1 VQFSKLNFVLFENI
15 IEMGRKDKQ
24 PQSLS
29 GSQSGSRQYVQWN
42 TDMDKA
48 LAAVLYDQL
57 AQGNK
62 EDGHWKDPTYQV
74 AMEYIN
80 TQLNLNLTKENI
92 KNRLKAWK
100 LHFAIITDIKNQSGL
115 TWDEDRKMVVVT
127 ADNLPVWNDYVKV
140 CFILMWI
147 PIFYFFLKYV

>member
-1 VQFSKLNFVLFENI
+1 
-15 IEMGRKDKQ
+15 
-24 PQSLS
+24 
-29 GSQSGSRQYVQWN
+29 
-42 TDMDKA
+42 MDKA
-48 LAAVLYDQL
+48 LATVLYDQL

-100 LHFAIITDIKNQSGL
+100 LHFAIITDITNQSGL
-115 TWDEDRKMVVVT
+115 MWDEDRKMVVVT
-127 ADNLPVWNDYVKV
+127 ADNLPMWNDYVKV
-140 CFILMWI
+140 CFIPMWI
-147 PIFYFFLKYV
+147 PIFYLFIFKYV

>member
-1 VQFSKLNFVLFENI
+1 LNFVLFENI

-24 PQSLS
+24 SQSLS

-42 TDMDKA
+42 IDMDKA
-48 LAAVLYDQL
+48 LAVVSYDQL
-57 AQGNK
+57 VQGNK

-80 TQLNLNLTKENI
+80 AQLNLNLTKENI

-100 LHFAIITDIKNQSGL
+100 LHFAIIIDIKKSK
-115 TWDEDRKMVVVT
+115 W
-127 ADNLPVWNDYVKV
+127 AYVG
-140 CFILMWI
+140 
-147 PIFYFFLKYV
+147 

>member
-1 VQFSKLNFVLFENI
+1 
-15 IEMGRKDKQ
+15 MGRKDKQ

-74 AMEYIN
+74 AMECIN
-80 TQLNLNLTKENI
+80 TQLNLNLTKEDI
-92 KNRLKAWK
+92 KNKLKAWK
-100 LHFAIITDIKNQSGL
+100 LHFAIITDIKKNQSGL
-115 TWDEDRKMVVVT
+115 MWDEQENGCCHSR
-127 ADNLPVWNDYVKV
+127 
-140 CFILMWI
+140 
-147 PIFYFFLKYV
+147 

>member
-1 VQFSKLNFVLFENI
+1 
-15 IEMGRKDKQ
+15 MGRKDKQ

-42 TDMDKA
+42 TNMDKA

-57 AQGNK
+57 AQDNK
-62 EDGHWKDPTYQV
+62 EDRHWKNPTYQV

-100 LHFAIITDIKNQSGL
+100 LHFAIIIDIKKKKIKVGL
-115 TWDEDRKMVVVT
+115 CGMKTGKWLLSQQITSQCGMIMFYH
-127 ADNLPVWNDYVKV
+127 LLDYQ
-140 CFILMWI
+140 CFNVLAFSYE
-147 PIFYFFLKYV
+147 PHIFRESDV

>member
-1 VQFSKLNFVLFENI
+1 LNFVLFENI

-100 LHFAIITDIKNQSGL
+100 LHFAIIIDIKNQSGL
-115 TWDEDRKMVVVT
+115 MWDEDRKMAVVT
-127 ADNLPVWNDYVKV
+127 ANNLPVWNDYVKV

-147 PIFYFFLKYV
+147 LIFYFFLKYV

>member
-1 VQFSKLNFVLFENI
+1 
-15 IEMGRKDKQ
+15 MGRKDKL
-24 PQSLS
+24 PQSLF
-29 GSQSGSRQYVQWN
+29 GSRQYVQWN

-48 LAAVLYDQL
+48 LAVVLYDQL

-62 EDGHWKDPTYQV
+62 DDGHWKDPTYQV

-100 LHFAIITDIKNQSGL
+100 LHFAITTDIKNESGL
-115 TWDEDRKMVVVT
+115 VWDEDRKMVVVT
-127 ADNLPVWNDYVKV
+127 ANNFPV
-140 CFILMWI
+140 
-147 PIFYFFLKYV
+147 

>member
-1 VQFSKLNFVLFENI
+1 ME
-15 IEMGRKDKQ
+15 RKDQQ

-80 TQLNLNLTKENI
+80 TQLNLNLIKENI
-92 KNRLKAWK
+92 K
-100 LHFAIITDIKNQSGL
+100 IG
-115 TWDEDRKMVVVT
+115 
-127 ADNLPVWNDYVKV
+127 
-140 CFILMWI
+140 
-147 PIFYFFLKYV
+147 